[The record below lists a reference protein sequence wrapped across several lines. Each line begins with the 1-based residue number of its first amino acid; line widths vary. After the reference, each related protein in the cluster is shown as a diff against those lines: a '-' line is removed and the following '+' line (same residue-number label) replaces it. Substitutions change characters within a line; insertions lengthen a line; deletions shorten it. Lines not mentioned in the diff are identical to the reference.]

1 MNTGWYEW
9 NMNGAAA
16 GLQYLS
22 STDVPISPG
31 AEKFIANANPG
42 ADFNLIPDLMQGV
55 FLASVLVMQMGQI
68 WMPKK

>member
-1 MNTGWYEW
+1 
-9 NMNGAAA
+9 MNGAAA
-16 GLQYLS
+16 GLQNLA

-31 AEKFIANANPG
+31 AATFVANANPG
-42 ADFNLIPDLMQGV
+42 AEFNLIPNLMQGV